1 MKCANCQSQVRT
13 GVTNN
18 TGSIFYCPSCLVLK
32 GYPPDDPMPVISC
45 PCCSL
50 CPGDKPKREV
60 ELMSLVDWIATIRLT
75 ENYTV
80 KPNLENVVMAA
91 RATLKRLQKE
101 GF

>member
-1 MKCANCQSQVRT
+1 
-13 GVTNN
+13 
-18 TGSIFYCPSCLVLK
+18 
-32 GYPPDDPMPVISC
+32 
-45 PCCSL
+45 
-50 CPGDKPKREV
+50 
-60 ELMSLVDWIATIRLT
+60 MSLVDWIATIRLT